1 MEKFFICAVQYGSH
15 WSNVAT
21 EHMKCGYCD
30 GNIYFNTLFDFNKV

>member
-1 MEKFFICAVQYGSH
+1 MMEKFFISAVQYGSH

-30 GNIYFNTLFDFNKV
+30 WNTLFQNFIWF

>member
-21 EHMKCGYCD
+21 VTE
-30 GNIYFNTLFDFNKV
+30 TLYLKTLSDFNKV